1 MVRLSLLSLK
11 EIGSRLQMIRKA
23 LAMRQKELAQELQ
36 VSNATLSQIESGQT
50 GPRLEMIA
58 FLSSKFNV
66 SLHFL
71 LYGQGEMFS
80 DEKPGRAYPLGPAKE
95 MDDSLRELLDYI
107 EESPL
112 VRYSVLS
119 FFRKFL
125 LDNHVLIKKDIEDYR
140 QLKNRQQKI

>member
-1 MVRLSLLSLK
+1 MVHLSLLSLK

-23 LAMRQKELAQELQ
+23 LAMRQKDLAQELQ

-50 GPRLEMIA
+50 GPRLEMIV

-80 DEKPGRAYPLGPAKE
+80 DEKPGRAYPLVPAKE

-125 LDNHVLIKKDIEDYR
+125 LDNRALIGKDIEDYR
-140 QLKNRQQKI
+140 LLKTRQQKT

>member
-11 EIGSRLQMIRKA
+11 EIGSRLQMIRKT
-23 LAMRQKELAQELQ
+23 LSMRQKELALELQ

-58 FLSSKFNV
+58 FLSRKFNV

-80 DEKPGRAYPLGPAKE
+80 DQKPGQTYPGKTGKE
-95 MDDSLRELLDYI
+95 IDDSLRELLEYI

-125 LDNHVLIKKDIEDYR
+125 LDNQVLIKKDIEDYR